1 MWVQRSI
8 AKEIDIIAT
17 DRYSSPKSER
27 LELEAGEL
35 PLMPNTPDIKLG
47 ANWRS
52 LYLSGLFVVSTVL
65 IYELLGSTQ
74 IAVAQSNIPKL
85 PNVAQ
90 QVVPSTIDRLNAPL
104 LPVGLLVNGKT
115 KLESFYVLGQE
126 NGSAAVDF
134 ENWLLPFDELVGAMG
149 FKIKVIDDQLE
160 LSSPTQKFKLPA
172 SNVVVNRRLGRAIS
186 IGSLS
191 KISGFTVKF
200 DINKYAVDI
209 EIPVARSQNNFG
221 VDIAPIILDGLPRV
235 QPQSPVGV
243 SIIQE
248 RLNTSGIV
256 GSANSAEIRGDL
268 EAAGTLFDA
277 GWYLR
282 VDQPSIS
289 NPRNWNVINGVILRQ
304 RNTDDLIIG
313 SQSPFWRFRN
323 GGTGTYW
330 GTTSVTRQGFEPPV
344 RFSGGDYVLS
354 ERLQARRTGRTI
366 SGTTAPGTL
375 VQLVRND
382 RNILVQEI
390 LVDSSGVYR
399 FDNIVVSGTLDNA
412 QVGRDYKILLY
423 PRGQLTGNP
432 IVQDIEFTSFSGQI
446 PVGAQAFVISA
457 GENRLSRPEQ
467 FFPSFDAPM
476 GGVLYRRGITES
488 LTLGAGIAYDRL
500 YKGVGELFWQPIAPL
515 EISMSAAIDR
525 QESDYIGRLSY
536 RPSRDFSLSANT
548 DRLSSSANAAWQ
560 LGTNFSARST
570 YESLRGATV
579 GGEYFTTSRNTS
591 SRIGADIDTQ
601 GRIRTSGSQRWD
613 DLQANY
619 QSNESAFNAQI
630 SYRPTNEDRVERN
643 HEFVLGYQNSGQI
656 NNSSALTSLRWRY
669 NSPSLTGDGR
679 SLWQTEL
686 GYGISGFGSGIL
698 ANASLNFLPGFQ
710 IRGSYQGIS
719 DNSNQ
724 GSYALEFTTTLLT
737 SGGVRGTFDRV
748 EDLRNAGK
756 VVFQPFLDK
765 NQNGRQDAG
774 EDSYWD
780 PLLIRIDDRS
790 LDQYR
795 PQVIDNR
802 GDLNLANGSYR
813 IDIDPAGYPIYYRS
827 RLDALRLEIVA
838 SGVTILPIP
847 LVPSYSRV
855 GFLKDA
861 ATGNAVPGARVEA
874 THLQTKT
881 IVSSITNDAGFYTLE
896 GLEQGEYQ
904 LTVSNL
910 GSTPDRL
917 KIDATSQPTEEINL
931 TITIPPENTPPQT
944 PANTSPTIPA
954 SSSQILM
961 PFINVNREI

>member
-1 MWVQRSI
+1 MGN
-8 AKEIDIIAT
+8 KT
-17 DRYSSPKSER
+17 DFSNNLLDPH
-27 LELEAGEL
+27 
-35 PLMPNTPDIKLG
+35 M
-47 ANWRS
+47 RS
-52 LYLSGLFVVSTVL
+52 LYLSRLLVL
-65 IYELLGSTQ
+65 TTILMYELLGSTW
-74 IAVAQSNIPKL
+74 IAVAQSKKPKL
-85 PNVAQ
+85 PDVAQ
-90 QVVPSTIDRLNAPL
+90 QVVPSTIDRLNTPL

-115 KLESFYVLGQE
+115 RLESFYVIGQE
-126 NGSAAVDF
+126 NGSAAVEF

-149 FKIKVIDDQLE
+149 FKITAIDDQLE

-172 SNVVVNRRLGRAIS
+172 SKVVINRRLGRAIE
-186 IGSLS
+186 IRSLAQ
-191 KISGFTVKF
+191 IPGFTVKF

-209 EIPVARSQNNFG
+209 EIPVPAKNNFG
-221 VDIAPIILDGLPRV
+221 VDIAPIVLDGLPSV
-235 QPQSPVGV
+235 QPESKVGV
-243 SIIQE
+243 SIIEQ

-256 GSANSAEIRGDL
+256 GSANTGEIQGGL
-268 EAAGTLFDA
+268 QAAGTIFDA

-282 VDQPSIS
+282 IDQPSIS
-289 NPRNWNVINGVILRQ
+289 NTRNWNVLNGVILRQ
-304 RNTDDLIIG
+304 RSRDDLIIG
-313 SQSPFWRFRN
+313 SQNPFWRFRN

-330 GTTSVTRQGFEPPV
+330 GATSVTRQGFEPPV

-366 SGTTAPGTL
+366 SGSTVPGTL

-390 LVDSSGVYR
+390 LVDSSGIYR
-399 FDNIVVSGTLDNA
+399 FENIIVSGTLDNA

-423 PRGQLTGNP
+423 PRGQSTGNP

-446 PVGAQAFVISA
+446 PVGAQAFVVSA
-457 GENRLSRPEQ
+457 GENRLSRPDQ

-500 YKGVGELFWQPIAPL
+500 YKGVGELFWQPSAPL
-515 EISMSAAIDR
+515 EIAMSAAIDR

-548 DRLSSSANAAWQ
+548 DRLSSNANASWQ

-579 GGEYFTTSRNTS
+579 GGEYFTTTRTTS
-591 SRIGADIDTQ
+591 SRIGADIDAQ
-601 GRIRTSGSQRWD
+601 GRIRTSGSQRWED
-613 DLQANY
+613 WQANY

-669 NSPSLTGDGR
+669 NAPSLTGDGR

-686 GYGISGFGSGIL
+686 GYGVSGFGSGIL

-748 EDLRNAGK
+748 EDLRNSGK

-774 EDSYWD
+774 EEGYWD

-795 PQVIDNR
+795 PQVSDNR

-827 RLDALRLEIVA
+827 RTDALRLEIVT
-838 SGVTILPIP
+838 SGVTTVPIP
-847 LVPSYSRV
+847 LVPAYTTI
-855 GFLKDA
+855 GFIKDA
-861 ATGNAVPGARVEA
+861 ATGNAIPGARVEA
-874 THLQTKT
+874 TNLQTKNK
-881 IVSSITNDAGFYTLE
+881 VYSITNDAGFYTLE

-904 LTVSNL
+904 LSVSDL
-910 GSTPDRL
+910 ASTPSRL
-917 KIDATSQPTEEINL
+917 LINATSQPTQELNL
-931 TITIPPENTPPQT
+931 TITIPTENTPAKT
-944 PANTSPTIPA
+944 PTDMNPAAPT
-954 SSSQILM
+954 SSSRIVI
-961 PFINVNREI
+961 PYINVTREM

>member
-1 MWVQRSI
+1 MWIQRSI
-8 AKEIDIIAT
+8 AKEIDRIAT
-17 DRYSSPKSER
+17 DRYSSPKSKH

-35 PLMPNTPDIKLG
+35 PLMPNIPDIKLG

-52 LYLSGLFVVSTVL
+52 LYSACLFAITTVL
-65 IYELLGSTQ
+65 TYKLLGSTQ
-74 IAVAQSNIPKL
+74 IAVSQSNIPKL

-90 QVVPSTIDRLNAPL
+90 QVVPPTIDRLNAPL

-149 FKIKVIDDQLE
+149 FNVKLMGTQLQ
-160 LSSPTQKFKLPA
+160 LSSPTQKFTLPA
-172 SNVVVNRRLGRAIS
+172 SNIVINRRLGRSIS
-186 IGSLS
+186 IRSLAQ
-191 KISGFTVKF
+191 IDGFTVKF
-200 DINKYAVDI
+200 DINKYAIDI
-209 EIPVARSQNNFG
+209 EIPVRAQSNFG

-235 QPQSPVGV
+235 QPQNSVGV

-256 GSANSAEIRGDL
+256 GNDNNIEVRGDL

-282 VDQPSIS
+282 LDQPSIS

-330 GTTSVTRQGFEPPV
+330 GATSVTRQGFEPPV

-366 SGTTAPGTL
+366 SGTTVPGTL

-432 IVQDIEFTSFSGQI
+432 IIQDIEFTSFSGQI
-446 PVGAQAFVISA
+446 PVGAQAFVVSA

-525 QESDYIGRLSY
+525 QESDYIGRLNY

-548 DRLSSSANAAWQ
+548 DRLSSSANASWQ
-560 LGTNFSARST
+560 LSSNFSARST
-570 YESLRGATV
+570 YESLRGATI
-579 GGEYFTTSRNTS
+579 GGEYFVTTRNTA

-601 GRIRTSGSQRWD
+601 GRIRTSGSQRWED
-613 DLQANY
+613 WQANY
-619 QSNESAFNAQI
+619 QSNESAFNAQL
-630 SYRPTNEDRVERN
+630 SYRPSNEDSVERN

-669 NSPSLTGDGR
+669 NAPSVTGDGR

-698 ANASLNFLPGFQ
+698 ANASVNFLPGFQ
-710 IRGSYQGIS
+710 IRGSYQGIA

-774 EDSYWD
+774 EDGYWD

-827 RLDALRLEIVA
+827 RLDALRLEIVS
-838 SGVTILPIP
+838 SGVTTVSIP
-847 LVPSYSRV
+847 LVPAYSTV
-855 GFLKDA
+855 GFVKD
-861 ATGNAVPGARVEA
+861 TNGNAVPGARVEA
-874 THLQTKT
+874 THLQTK
-881 IVSSITNDAGFYTLE
+881 IKVSSITNDAGFYTLE

-904 LTVSNL
+904 LTVSDL
-910 GSTPDRL
+910 VSTPNRL
-917 KIDATSQPTEEINL
+917 LINATSQPTQEINL
-931 TITIPPENTPPQT
+931 TITIPPENTT
-944 PANTSPTIPA
+944 PTVPA
-954 SSSQILM
+954 SSSRISI
-961 PFINVNREI
+961 PFINVKRDI